1 MPLPARVSDL
11 TGFDL
16 LLSVARTGSIGRAAT
31 EHGVS
36 QPAASARMRLLEGQL
51 GLALIERSPRGS
63 KLTPAG
69 ALVAGWAQAA
79 VDAAESLDAGL
90 TALRRE
96 RDSRLR
102 IAASMTVAEY
112 LLPSWLTA
120 LRAVDPGAIVA
131 LSAVNSAEVAQAV
144 LADTADIGFVEAPGV
159 PGGLH
164 AEPVGRDSLTL
175 VVAPAHPW
183 TRRRAGVPAAE
194 LARTAL
200 VSREA
205 GSGTR
210 GYLEE
215 ALRAQAG
222 LAWVPP
228 AAELS
233 STTAIKAAVAAGA
246 GPAVLSSLAVAAE
259 LAAGTLRAVPVTGVD
274 LTRTLRAVWT
284 EGRRLAGPALD
295 LYAIAARAARN
306 LGRLLPDE
314 PGARGLA
321 RRDGPL
327 GRVVRPVRGPG
338 GRHWGRRWGQR
349 WGQHWGVN
357 RGARRDRPRP
367 AVLPPGRGGQRQRAD
382 VAQQRHPGQD
392 GHRHRGGVLAA
403 PDEDL
408 PGAERAAE
416 GGQARRRHYREQPVP
431 HGDGPGHEQD
441 PGADQ
446 GDAEH
451 RVDRQHRRRGGD
463 LGEEPAV
470 RVGGRD
476 LDVEVEDDAQAILDH
491 QHDQHR
497 HARIPKLGPA

>member
-1 MPLPARVSDL
+1 MPLPSRVSDL

-16 LLSVARTGSIGRAAT
+16 LLSVARTGSIGRAAA

-79 VDAAESLDAGL
+79 LDAAESLDAGL

-112 LLPSWLTA
+112 LLPAWLTA
-120 LRAVDPGAIVA
+120 LRATDPGAIVA
-131 LSAVNSAEVAQAV
+131 LSAVNSADVAQAV
-144 LADTADIGFVEAPGV
+144 LADAAEIGFVEGPGV
-159 PGGLH
+159 PDGLH
-164 AEPVGRDSLTL
+164 AEPVGRDALTL

-183 TRRRAGVPAAE
+183 ARRRGVPVAE

-222 LAWVPP
+222 LERVPS

-233 STTAIKAAVAAGA
+233 STTAIKAAVATGA

-259 LAAGTLRAVPVTGVD
+259 LTAGTLRAVPVTGVD
-274 LTRTLRAVWT
+274 LSRTLRAVWT
-284 EGRRLAGPALD
+284 EGRRLTGPALD
-295 LYAIAARAARN
+295 LYAIAARSAHPRAYPR
-306 LGRLLPDE
+306 
-314 PGARGLA
+314 A
-321 RRDGPL
+321 
-327 GRVVRPVRGPG
+327 
-338 GRHWGRRWGQR
+338 H
-349 WGQHWGVN
+349 
-357 RGARRDRPRP
+357 PRP
-367 AVLPPGRGGQRQRAD
+367 AAYS
-382 VAQQRHPGQD
+382 
-392 GHRHRGGVLAA
+392 
-403 PDEDL
+403 
-408 PGAERAAE
+408 
-416 GGQARRRHYREQPVP
+416 RRN
-431 HGDGPGHEQD
+431 QD
-441 PGADQ
+441 P
-446 GDAEH
+446 
-451 RVDRQHRRRGGD
+451 VVSP
-463 LGEEPAV
+463 GETGHSA
-470 RVGGRD
+470 G
-476 LDVEVEDDAQAILDH
+476 
-491 QHDQHR
+491 
-497 HARIPKLGPA
+497 

>member
-16 LLSVARTGSIGRAAT
+16 LLSVARTGSIGRAAA

-79 VDAAESLDAGL
+79 VDAGVV
-90 TALRRE
+90 ALRRE

-112 LLPSWLTA
+112 LLAAWLTA
-120 LRAVDPGAIVA
+120 LRSVDPGAVVA
-131 LSAVNSAEVAQAV
+131 LSAVNSADVAHAV
-144 LADTADIGFVEAPGV
+144 LAGTAEIGFVEGPGI
-159 PGGLH
+159 PDGLH
-164 AEPVGRDSLTL
+164 AEPVGRDTLTL

-183 TRRRAGVPAAE
+183 ARRRAGVPAAE

-222 LAWVPP
+222 LERVAP

-284 EGRRLAGPALD
+284 EGRRLTGPALD
-295 LYAIAARAARN
+295 LYAIAARS
-306 LGRLLPDE
+306 
-314 PGARGLA
+314 A
-321 RRDGPL
+321 RR
-327 GRVVRPVRGPG
+327 
-338 GRHWGRRWGQR
+338 
-349 WGQHWGVN
+349 
-357 RGARRDRPRP
+357 
-367 AVLPPGRGGQRQRAD
+367 
-382 VAQQRHPGQD
+382 
-392 GHRHRGGVLAA
+392 
-403 PDEDL
+403 
-408 PGAERAAE
+408 
-416 GGQARRRHYREQPVP
+416 
-431 HGDGPGHEQD
+431 
-441 PGADQ
+441 
-446 GDAEH
+446 
-451 RVDRQHRRRGGD
+451 
-463 LGEEPAV
+463 
-470 RVGGRD
+470 
-476 LDVEVEDDAQAILDH
+476 
-491 QHDQHR
+491 
-497 HARIPKLGPA
+497 